1 MTVEQIIGQALGSS
15 GVAAVMYLWIR
26 DLRQQL
32 KTERAYLVTQAEE
45 HAKKDAA
52 RQEQLLKL
60 AEAGASTTAAVRDR
74 LRNIEYALRLRS
86 PDDATDG
93 QQLAPVS
100 RA

>member
-26 DLRQQL
+26 SQQAQL
-32 KTERAYLVTQAEE
+32 KVERDERVKQAEE
-45 HAKKDAA
+45 HAKRDTA

-60 AEAGASTTAAVRDR
+60 AEAGASTAAAVRDR

-86 PDDATDG
+86 PDDADG
-93 QQLAPVS
+93 QQLAPTS
-100 RA
+100 RL